1 MPFTLSGNP
10 VHRTDDGTDGKEYSM
25 DHQLLHIFRNNPLGR
40 ETLLQS
46 IYFCKKAEAFPVIY
60 IPKTTKFL
68 MYFDNDV
75 VQVDLDNSYLDSAD
89 TAQAHAAEIL
99 TQAGLEPRFLE
110 PKHYTASTLPDI
122 HTGFNYMCCPRS
134 ISDMSSKIGIGYI
147 GPRVRRIVK
156 SARFPV
162 LIASPVFKPWNSI
175 AVFFGGSVN
184 AVKALRMGFHIARV
198 SGFPL
203 AVFTQTGKSSKEDYQ
218 NLIKERNLEEN
229 MNRYV
234 TQWHFLENHHFEDHL
249 YDVPHDALVILGAY
263 GHGVIKDMV
272 VGSKW
277 EIIQG
282 TIGNNLLVV
291 GPNFAAWR

>member
-1 MPFTLSGNP
+1 
-10 VHRTDDGTDGKEYSM
+10 M
-25 DHQLLHIFRNNPLGR
+25 DHQLLHILRNNPLGR

-46 IYFCKKAEAFPVIY
+46 IYFCKKVGAFPVIY

-75 VQVDLDNSYLDSAD
+75 VQVDLDKSYLDAGE
-89 TAQAHAAEIL
+89 TAQAHATDIL
-99 TQAGLEPRFLE
+99 TQAGMEPRFLE

-184 AVKALRMGFHIARV
+184 AVKALRLGFHIARV
-198 SGFPL
+198 SGLPL
-203 AVFTQTGKSSKEDYQ
+203 EVFTQIRKSSKEEYQ
-218 NLIKERNLEEN
+218 QVVKDRNLEKDVDQ
-229 MNRYV
+229 YV
-234 TQWHFLENHHFEDHL
+234 TQWRFFENDNFENHL
-249 YDVPHDALVILGAY
+249 YEVPHDALVILGAY
-263 GHGVIKDMV
+263 GHGVIKHMV

-277 EIIQG
+277 ETIQE
-282 TIGNNLLVV
+282 TLGNNLLVV